1 MKAGHLFH
9 VRLARE
15 LEKLVEKEDKKSSAL
30 SIQEIEKILPH
41 RYPFL
46 LVDRI
51 VSMDEVEIVGI
62 KNFTIDEPFFPGH
75 FPGHPVVPAC
85 LLVEAMAQVGG
96 VYLLSKSENQGKL
109 AYFTAIDKARFR
121 KPVVPG
127 DQFVTR
133 IKFLK
138 LRKRFGRAMGKVEA
152 EGYVDG
158 QKVTEAIL
166 LFSLVER

>member
-1 MKAGHLFH
+1 MASVPPPILDI
-9 VRLARE
+9 
-15 LEKLVEKEDKKSSAL
+15 KEIS
-30 SIQEIEKILPH
+30 KILPH

-51 VSMDEVEIVGI
+51 LSMDIDEGEVVGI
-62 KNFTIDEPFFPGH
+62 KNFTIDEPFFVGH

-96 VYLLSKSENQGKL
+96 VCLLSKSENQGKL

-121 KPVVPG
+121 RPVVPG

-133 IKFLK
+133 IKFLSLK
-138 LRKRFGRAMGKVEA
+138 KRFGRATGKVEA

-158 QKVTEAIL
+158 QRVTEAVF